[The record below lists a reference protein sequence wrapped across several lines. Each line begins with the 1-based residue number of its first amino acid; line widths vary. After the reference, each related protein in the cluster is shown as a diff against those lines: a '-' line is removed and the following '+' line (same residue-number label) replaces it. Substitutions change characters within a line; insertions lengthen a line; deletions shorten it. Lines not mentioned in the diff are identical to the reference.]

1 MKNQRKSD
9 SWVARS
15 QVAIS
20 AAVIITYFVAMF
32 TGEVVDISA
41 RDIAEAIVV
50 LGASLWS
57 IFTAYN
63 NPDRSD
69 TF

>member
-1 MKNQRKSD
+1 MRNQKKND

-20 AAVIITYFVAMF
+20 AVVIVTYFTAML
-32 TGEVVDISA
+32 TGETIDITA
-41 RDIAEAIVV
+41 RDIAEAVVV
-50 LGASLWS
+50 LCASLWS

-69 TF
+69 KF